1 RTMCG
6 LPEWLGFQ
14 RIAPRTQ
21 PGAGSCSAAGA
32 CGVVGSRGVI
42 GTSRRGVASTSLAVI
57 TLAGD
62 GPGGLVA
69 VTVAVLGVFA
79 GDVAV
84 LLALL
89 GELGVVL
96 VGVQVAFQLLGA
108 ALLLGGGVAL
118 LLL

>member
-1 RTMCG
+1 M
-6 LPEWLGFQ
+6 LGC
-14 RIAPRTQ
+14 T
-21 PGAGSCSAAGA
+21 
-32 CGVVGSRGVI
+32 GVVGSRGVI
-42 GTSRRGVASTSLAVI
+42 GTRRRGDAATSLAVI

-62 GPGGLVA
+62 GPGGSVA

-118 LLL
+118 LLLLAEGLELALQGVVARTGLVVGF